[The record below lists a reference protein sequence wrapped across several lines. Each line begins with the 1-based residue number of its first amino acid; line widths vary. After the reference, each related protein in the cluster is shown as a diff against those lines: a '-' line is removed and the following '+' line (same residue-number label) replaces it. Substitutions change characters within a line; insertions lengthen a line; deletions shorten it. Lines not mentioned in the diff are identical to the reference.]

1 MLIHNLPFCQCKYK
15 LTASAKEAAA
25 LEGGG
30 EVDVGRGG
38 ALGAGVGA
46 PEPGLAGTTGLL
58 IELGLAGITGLGPGT
73 GGARRAAGTGA
84 PPEDEV
90 GRGAGVG
97 TLLPPPPAA
106 AAALRAS
113 SCAFHGGTPLLLGG
127 AAIPGITETGVV
139 AGGEMLVR

>member
-1 MLIHNLPFCQCKYK
+1 M
-15 LTASAKEAAA
+15 
-25 LEGGG
+25 EGGG

-97 TLLPPPPAA
+97 TLLPPAA

-127 AAIPGITETGVV
+127 AAIPGITETGAAA

>member
-1 MLIHNLPFCQCKYK
+1 MIYLFIYK

-25 LEGGG
+25 LEGG

-84 PPEDEV
+84 VPEDDV

-97 TLLPPPPAA
+97 VLLLPPPAA

-113 SCAFHGGTPLLLGG
+113 SCAFHGGTPLLLGA
-127 AAIPGITETGVV
+127 AAIPGITHSY
-139 AGGEMLVR
+139 RRFF